1 MTSRQICMT
10 CGTRGHGAAQCPERS
25 RLHRE
30 SVLGTS
36 KVPDVTAAS
45 LPGAGTHTV
54 APLSYARDHTA
65 MLFQQAKLRVERLR
79 EEKASKRDQE
89 SVPTARA
96 EPAKPGMSL
105 VRVVKRKGVG
115 VVVEP
120 SKRAKQM
127 VAEDQAKDDEEDE
140 DEGLGGLLGDYD
152 SADDEE
158 EEEEAQVKQVQKEKK
173 EEKTV
178 VKPKVVLPAPSEL
191 GVLDLPDWSEKEG
204 GNVDEPKQEAKP
216 RAKVPCKDFLKGRC
230 DRGKRCKFAHDM

>member
-65 MLFQQAKLRVERLR
+65 MLLQQAKLREERLR

-158 EEEEAQVKQVQKEKK
+158 EEEEARVKQVQKEKK

-178 VKPKVVLPAPSEL
+178 VKPKVVLPAPS
-191 GVLDLPDWSEKEG
+191 
-204 GNVDEPKQEAKP
+204 
-216 RAKVPCKDFLKGRC
+216 
-230 DRGKRCKFAHDM
+230 

>member
-65 MLFQQAKLRVERLR
+65 MLFQQAKLREERLR

-127 VAEDQAKDDEEDE
+127 VAEDQAKDDEEDARRCRTAR
-140 DEGLGGLLGDYD
+140 EGRLG
-152 SADDEE
+152 
-158 EEEEAQVKQVQKEKK
+158 
-173 EEKTV
+173 
-178 VKPKVVLPAPSEL
+178 
-191 GVLDLPDWSEKEG
+191 
-204 GNVDEPKQEAKP
+204 
-216 RAKVPCKDFLKGRC
+216 RAL
-230 DRGKRCKFAHDM
+230 